1 MLNINKCEI
10 LALHEQPA
18 CSISNIRVKTEVK
31 YLGITVT
38 RNKEIREK
46 ENILRNID
54 KCKKMLNLWLQRDT
68 TIFVGFCCPRWRI
81 YPELFTQLIL
91 IRDFREYD

>member
-68 TIFVGFCCPRWRI
+68 TIFGRVLLSKMENISRAV
-81 YPELFTQLIL
+81 YPA
-91 IRDFREYD
+91 YSH